1 MDQDSGENTTVA
13 GEPGEIRR
21 RVRFL
26 RPLEL
31 FAGLGEDDLRRLAG
45 LVREKFVVTEEVLF
59 RHGDRSDAFYLVR
72 EGAVALFR
80 DEVGRPLQLLARHRA
95 GEHFGEL
102 GLFDAGERHATARAT
117 EPGRI
122 LQVDRA
128 AFLAF
133 LDDHPDLALRLHITA
148 ARRHSENV
156 AAVLGI
162 GPRDEVRIR
171 LSRRA
176 VLLHGAA
183 EPRMVVLE
191 NLSKGGLSLRGAPVA
206 WRPPVA
212 IAFTLELDG
221 EPIEIRGRV
230 SWRSGDLLGIAFTDP
245 PADHDQQV
253 QDVLRRLLHPDEAG
267 RLSGG

>member
-1 MDQDSGENTTVA
+1 MDQNSGENAVVA

-21 RVRFL
+21 RLGFL
-26 RPLEL
+26 RPLDL
-31 FAGLGEDDLRRLAG
+31 FAGLAEDDLRWLAG
-45 LVREKFVVTEEVLF
+45 LLGERFVVTEEVLF

-80 DEVGRPLQLLARHRA
+80 DEVGKPLQLLARHRA

-122 LQVDRA
+122 LWVGRG

-133 LDDHPDLALRLHITA
+133 LDDHPDVALRLHITA

-171 LSRRA
+171 VSRRA
-176 VLLHGAA
+176 VLLHPGA
-183 EPRMVVLE
+183 EPRMVMLE

-206 WRPPVA
+206 WRPPA
-212 IAFTLELDG
+212 RIAFTLELDG
-221 EPIEIRGRV
+221 EPVEVRGRV
-230 SWRSGDLLGIAFTDP
+230 SWRSGDLLGVAFTDRP
-245 PADHDQQV
+245 EDHEDQIQGL
-253 QDVLRRLLHPDEAG
+253 LRRLLHPAEE
-267 RLSGG
+267 